1 MRLVRVLAVAG
12 AIVGVGLIVNLIV
25 TFGSGGPGGV
35 LRWLIPPGVALV
47 VGMVLA
53 LLDAAAPVA
62 PERGVA
68 GVATGADGDHGAGGR
83 GAGVRELD
91 GREAGGPGIGGRGAG
106 DREADVRGMDGRG
119 AGGRGVGGRGAGGR
133 GVGRFDV
140 SVLVAV
146 GVVVAGVGVG
156 GFALSAGVEYV
167 AGYLSGNESGE
178 DRLVKPVSRTSSGI
192 TVTVENVTYTSHF
205 TRVEVRLKNS
215 GKQAVTVP
223 VDGAALAAA
232 GGAAGGTGGTGG
244 AGGAGGTTLRADAG
258 RSSWPGKIAV
268 GGTAHGT
275 ITFKGKLPG
284 SATSA
289 VLTFKS
295 GNTTFSVP
303 GIAVT
308 N

>member
-1 MRLVRVLAVAG
+1 MVRVLAVAG
-12 AIVGVGLIVNLIV
+12 AIVGVGLIVNLII

-35 LRWLIPPGVALV
+35 LRWLVPPGIALV

-53 LLDAAAPVA
+53 LLDAAAPVSSVA
-62 PERGVA
+62 RGVPGAAGETSSEGDISVRGATDHGA
-68 GVATGADGDHGAGGR
+68 GVRGVGEGASGQSAGSRGAGDHGAGGQR
-83 GAGVRELD
+83 PGVRGVGD
-91 GREAGGPGIGGRGAG
+91 GDGGPG
-106 DREADVRGMDGRG
+106 V
-119 AGGRGVGGRGAGGR
+119 VGRGAGGR
-133 GVGRFDV
+133 GVGRFEV

-146 GVVVAGVGVG
+146 GVVLAGVGVG

-167 AGYLSGNESGE
+167 AGYMSGNESGE

-205 TRVEVRLKNS
+205 TRVEVRLKNAA
-215 GKQAVTVP
+215 KQAVTIP
-223 VDGAALAAA
+223 IDGTALTAA
-232 GGAAGGTGGTGG
+232 GGAG
-244 AGGAGGTTLRADAG
+244 LRADSG
-258 RSSWPGKIAV
+258 RSSWPGKVAAS
-268 GGTAHGT
+268 GTEHGT
-275 ITFKGKLPG
+275 ITFKGKLPD